1 MENAS
6 KCFQLFSV
14 LVFGFNIVTQVWSDL
29 PRFTKDRGY
38 HGIASFGGQL
48 YVTGGYCNVN
58 SETLDIGNELARLTI
73 SLIEQVPCASLIPCE
88 IIQRVVC
95 IHFWEFGFLSDLYVK
110 KVMQCS
116 FKWLLLFKKGIRGN
130 RPYDFLL
137 LFLQQRKQLFSTYFY
152 KINHT
157 HHSFFLLWLM
167 H

>member
-6 KCFQLFSV
+6 KCFQLFFV

-95 IHFWEFGFLSDLYVK
+95 IHFGNLAFFQTYTSK
-110 KVMQCS
+110 K
-116 FKWLLLFKKGIRGN
+116 
-130 RPYDFLL
+130 
-137 LFLQQRKQLFSTYFY
+137 
-152 KINHT
+152 
-157 HHSFFLLWLM
+157 
-167 H
+167 